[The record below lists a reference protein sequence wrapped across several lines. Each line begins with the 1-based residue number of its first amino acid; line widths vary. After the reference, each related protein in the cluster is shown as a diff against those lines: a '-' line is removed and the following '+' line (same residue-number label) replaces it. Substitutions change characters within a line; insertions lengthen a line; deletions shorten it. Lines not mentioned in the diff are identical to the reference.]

1 MFFTLAIGVSG
12 GTRLKSTTTN
22 SLTVSLLAPAPTL
35 DDSGDSIIQYIQL
48 ENITPNPSSFTCAS
62 TTTTNLSTIISGA
75 NLTNVRVGDGITG
88 TGIPGGTTIATK
100 PNATTATLS
109 QAATASGSVTVT
121 ITPADLDAN
130 LLAIKTDVTQSGS
143 EITFSIKVYQAD
155 GTSAKGTSA
164 DTSVYTDSG
173 YSEVV
178 AQRRTITMDLDT
190 FLTNARVAKSS

>member
-1 MFFTLAIGVSG
+1 MPVSVAS

-22 SLTVSLLAPAPTL
+22 ALTVSLLAPAATL

-48 ENITPNPSSFTCAS
+48 ENITPNPSSFTCAT
-62 TTTTNLSTIISGA
+62 TTTTNESTSISGA

-100 PNATTATLS
+100 PTATTATIS
-109 QAATASGSVTVT
+109 QAATATGTPTVT

-130 LLAIKTDVTQSGS
+130 LLAIKIDATQSGS
-143 EITFSIKVYQAD
+143 EVTFAIKVYQSD
-155 GTSAKGTSA
+155 GTSAKGTTT

-173 YSEVV
+173 YTEVV
-178 AQRRTITMDLDT
+178 AQRRTITIDLDT
-190 FLTNARVAKSS
+190 FLTAARVAKSA